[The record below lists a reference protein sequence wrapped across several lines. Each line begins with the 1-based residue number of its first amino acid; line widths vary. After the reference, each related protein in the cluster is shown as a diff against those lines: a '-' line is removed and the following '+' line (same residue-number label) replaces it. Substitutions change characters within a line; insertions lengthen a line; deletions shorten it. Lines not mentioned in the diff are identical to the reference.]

1 MTRNRTHPSGSAAAR
16 GDGSRSLRELLW
28 HRFSTGGIVA
38 SHGSV
43 WFKNLGVS
51 AQRLASVAILVGL
64 LIAAAPLSGCHASRA
79 TAAASRARLAANPSV
94 IRRVVCLYDQRPW
107 LNLDRFADRDPEGIR
122 YRVFLVPDTGLGV
135 LREGMFHIEMYKII
149 KKSGKKTQRILTS
162 DWHYPTSEI
171 PTIARPGM
179 LGDGYYL
186 HLRWADKETA
196 GSDIEI
202 VTQFEAANGERV
214 RSGTKRL
221 HVPKYSS

>member
-1 MTRNRTHPSGSAAAR
+1 MPC
-16 GDGSRSLRELLW
+16 
-28 HRFSTGGIVA
+28 
-38 SHGSV
+38 
-43 WFKNLGVS
+43 
-51 AQRLASVAILVGL
+51 LASVVLLVGL
-64 LIAAAPLSGCHASRA
+64 VIAAAPLSGCQASRA
-79 TAAASRARLAANPSV
+79 TATASRVRTVANQPA
-94 IRRVVCLYDQRPW
+94 IRRIVCLYDQRPW

-135 LREGMFHIEMYKII
+135 LRDGTFHIEMYKII
-149 KKSGKKTQRILTS
+149 KKQGKETERKLIS

-186 HLRWADKETA
+186 HLRWADKDTA
-196 GSDIEI
+196 GSDVEI
-202 VTQFEAANGERV
+202 VTQFEARGGNRV